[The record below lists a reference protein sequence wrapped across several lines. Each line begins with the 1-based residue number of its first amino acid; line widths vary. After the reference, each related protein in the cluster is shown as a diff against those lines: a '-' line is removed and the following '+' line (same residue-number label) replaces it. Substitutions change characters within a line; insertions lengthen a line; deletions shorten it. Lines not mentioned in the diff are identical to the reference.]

1 MATPPD
7 DYESTSSGIA
17 IIYDGLLKKANVSRS
32 SLHKLEGAVVN
43 NRKLSNMTTN
53 SLLNNLGTDPE
64 SMNILNIEQREL
76 EASRSNM
83 LTKKTLLMEQKSELQ
98 KKKISIDGK
107 TTNLETWIQ
116 NHPFDMWNYANKIN
130 KLEVHYTSFG
140 IMGIRISYRDQS
152 KAQEIIGVVTNK
164 DGSTPTTIETVN
176 FPDDEWLVQIQG
188 QNSSDSIASVLCKS
202 ISFYTSKN
210 PAGTPPKITIPPSS
224 QNNVI
229 KNKKYYVAPA
239 KLTWLQHKNSAEA
252 QGATLACFENI
263 LETIYMLPEL
273 GQDRFKYGS
282 FYIGLY
288 HPNALIKDNIE
299 GGGYRN
305 DVGSNRISNWK
316 WVDGTPYNLYNTNW
330 NAGEPNNWGL
340 GENVAFMLSNGKI
353 NDIAKTYLLPAI
365 YQKKIV
371 NTTQQ
376 TPRKHGEHI
385 TYFGPGKLTYES
397 ITSPDIEQKTN
408 ALSSAQNSRQAIS
421 EIVSAS
427 NILDKSIE
435 DVNDAIAKI
444 TINIEHIKSRKQLL
458 DKLNADGDKIL
469 QNYDGFKKD
478 GEGFTNIGS
487 GVFST
492 GTLDMREGM
501 IEGATLRNT
510 PPEESQNGAIDALK
524 TTNDAINKNS
534 KEILDGIIE
543 LEQQEIGNAI
553 SEFAI
558 KKDNIFTNVLTDYML
573 NDEKQN
579 TIEGVYDKVS
589 QQNTDKM
596 RQMEINTYYDKVYKE
611 YTNIL
616 KVIIVVC
623 IVLVPIV
630 IANKKE
636 ILPSFVSNLL
646 IIGIIFLTIIYI
658 ISRFIDIY
666 MRDNKNFDKLRIP
679 YDREAA
685 SLQKSGTIT
694 RKNNLL
700 SSFART
706 CIGED
711 CCPDPTSGM
720 VYDTVKNRCV
730 AKETYAN
737 YPNGSISG
745 VYLDETFNGY
755 FDGLL
760 GKSDQQVPYSIVQ
773 PFMSREELS
782 GASLNLSSDTKMMA

>member
-1 MATPPD
+1 MGTPLD
-7 DYESTSSGIA
+7 DYESNSSGSA
-17 IIYDGLLKKANVSRS
+17 IIYQELLNKTNVS
-32 SLHKLEGAVVN
+32 SLDNLESAVVN
-43 NRKLSNMTTN
+43 NRNLSNTTTE
-53 SLLNNLGTDPE
+53 SLLYELGTDPE
-64 SMNILNIEQREL
+64 SMDRLNIEQQEL
-76 EASRSNM
+76 ETSRTNM
-83 LTKKTLLMEQKSELQ
+83 LNKKTLLMKQKSDLQ
-98 KKKISIDGK
+98 KKEISIDGSI
-107 TTNLETWIQ
+107 TSLETWIQ

-140 IMGIRISYRDQS
+140 IMGIRILYRDQS

-164 DGSTPTTIETVN
+164 DGSTPTTIEIVN
-176 FPDDEWLVQIQG
+176 FTDDEWLVQVQIQV
-188 QNSSDSIASVLCKS
+188 SSDSIGSVLCKS

-210 PAGTPPKITIPPSS
+210 PPGTPPKITIPPSS
-224 QNNVI
+224 PNNAM
-229 KNKKYYVAPA
+229 KNKIYYIDGTPR
-239 KLTWLQHKNSAEA
+239 TWLQHKSNAEA
-252 QGATLACFENI
+252 QGATLACFENS
-263 LETIYMLPEL
+263 LEISKMLSEL
-273 GQDRFKYGS
+273 GRDRFRYS
-282 FYIGLY
+282 SYYIGLY
-288 HPNALIKDNIE
+288 HPNALIQNNNA
-299 GGGYRN
+299 GGGLPN
-305 DVGSNRISNWK
+305 HMSSNKHSKWK
-316 WVDGTPYNLYNTNW
+316 WVDGTPYNPNSTNW
-330 NAGEPNNWGL
+330 NGGEPNNWGP
-340 GENVAFMLSNGKI
+340 GENVGQMYSDGKI
-353 NDIAKTYLLPAI
+353 NDLTKTIRLVAI
-365 YQKKIV
+365 YQKKIA
-371 NTTQQ
+371 NITDQ
-376 TPRKHGEHI
+376 TPRKHGQHI
-385 TYFGPGKLTYES
+385 TYFSMVPPGKVTYDS
-397 ITSPDIEQKTN
+397 ITSPDILQKTN

-444 TINIEHIKSRKQLL
+444 TINIEHIKSKKQLL
-458 DKLNADGDKIL
+458 DKLNADGEKLL
-469 QNYDGFKKD
+469 QNF
-478 GEGFTNIGS
+478 EGFTNN
-487 GVFST
+487 
-492 GTLDMREGM
+492 GTNFLSSNTSYMSVREG
-501 IEGATLRNT
+501 AANRNET
-510 PPEESQNGAIDALK
+510 TKDDSKNGAIDALE
-524 TTNDAINKNS
+524 TTNDAINDTS
-534 KEILDGIIE
+534 KEILDGIVE
-543 LEQQEIGNAI
+543 LEQKEIGDAI
-553 SEFAI
+553 SEYVI

-589 QQNTDKM
+589 QQNADQM
-596 RQMEINTYYDKVYKE
+596 RKMEINTYYDKVYKE

-636 ILPSFVSNLL
+636 ILPTAISNIL
-646 IIGIIFLTIIYI
+646 IVGIIFLTIIYI

-666 MRDNKNFDKLRIP
+666 MRDNRNFDKLRIP

-711 CCPDPTSGM
+711 CCPDPSFGM

-730 AKETYAN
+730 VKETYADYN
-737 YPNGSISG
+737 NGSVSG

-773 PFMSREELS
+773 PFMTREELS

>member
-1 MATPPD
+1 MGTPLD
-7 DYESTSSGIA
+7 DYESNSSGSA
-17 IIYDGLLKKANVSRS
+17 IIYQELLNKTNVS
-32 SLHKLEGAVVN
+32 SLDNLESAVVN
-43 NRKLSNMTTN
+43 NRNLSNTTTE
-53 SLLNNLGTDPE
+53 SLLYELGTDPE
-64 SMNILNIEQREL
+64 SMDRLNIEQQEL
-76 EASRSNM
+76 ETSRTNM
-83 LTKKTLLMEQKSELQ
+83 LNKKTLLMKQKSDLQ
-98 KKKISIDGK
+98 KKEISIDGSI
-107 TTNLETWIQ
+107 TSLETWIQ

-140 IMGIRISYRDQS
+140 IMGIRILYRDQS

-164 DGSTPTTIETVN
+164 DGSTPTTIEIVN
-176 FPDDEWLVQIQG
+176 FTDDEWLVQVQIQV
-188 QNSSDSIASVLCKS
+188 SSDSIGSVLCKS

-210 PAGTPPKITIPPSS
+210 PPGTPPKITIPPSS
-224 QNNVI
+224 PNNAM
-229 KNKKYYVAPA
+229 KNKIYYIDGTPR
-239 KLTWLQHKNSAEA
+239 TWLQHKSNAEA
-252 QGATLACFENI
+252 QGATLACFENS
-263 LETIYMLPEL
+263 LEISKMLSEL
-273 GQDRFKYGS
+273 GKDRFRYS
-282 FYIGLY
+282 SYYIGLY
-288 HPNALIKDNIE
+288 HPNALIQNNNA
-299 GGGYRN
+299 GGGLPN
-305 DVGSNRISNWK
+305 HMSSNKHSKWK
-316 WVDGTPYNLYNTNW
+316 WVDGTPYNPNSTNW
-330 NAGEPNNWGL
+330 NGGEPNNWGP
-340 GENVAFMLSNGKI
+340 GENVGQMYSDGKI
-353 NDIAKTYLLPAI
+353 NDLTKTNRLVAI
-365 YQKKIV
+365 YQKKIA
-371 NTTQQ
+371 NITDQ

-385 TYFGPGKLTYES
+385 TYFSMVPPGKVTYDS
-397 ITSPDIEQKTN
+397 ITSPDILQKTN

-444 TINIEHIKSRKQLL
+444 TINIEHIKSKKQLL
-458 DKLNADGDKIL
+458 DKLNADGEKLL
-469 QNYDGFKKD
+469 QNF
-478 GEGFTNIGS
+478 EGFTNN
-487 GVFST
+487 
-492 GTLDMREGM
+492 GTNFLSSNTSYMSVREGS
-501 IEGATLRNT
+501 ANRNET
-510 PPEESQNGAIDALK
+510 TKDDSQNGAIDALE
-524 TTNDAINKNS
+524 TTNDAINDTS
-534 KEILDGIIE
+534 KEILDGIVE
-543 LEQQEIGNAI
+543 LEQKEIGDAI
-553 SEFAI
+553 SEYVI

-589 QQNTDKM
+589 QQNADQM
-596 RQMEINTYYDKVYKE
+596 RKMEINTYYDKVYKE

-636 ILPSFVSNLL
+636 ILPTAISNIL
-646 IIGIIFLTIIYI
+646 IVGIIFLTIIYI

-666 MRDNKNFDKLRIP
+666 MRDNRNFDKLRIP

-711 CCPDPTSGM
+711 CCPDPASGM

-730 AKETYAN
+730 AKETYADYN
-737 YPNGSISG
+737 NGSVSG

-773 PFMSREELS
+773 PFMTREELS

>member
-1 MATPPD
+1 METPFD
-7 DYESTSSGIA
+7 NYNTNSSGSA
-17 IIYDGLLKKANVSRS
+17 IIYQELLNKTNVGSLDGLES
-32 SLHKLEGAVVN
+32 AVLN
-43 NRKLSNMTTN
+43 NRNLSNMTTN
-53 SLLNNLGTDPE
+53 SLLNNIGTDPE

-76 EASRSNM
+76 EASRTSM
-83 LTKKTLLMEQKSELQ
+83 LNKKTELMNEKSDLLRKEIL
-98 KKKISIDGK
+98 IDGK

-116 NHPFDMWNYANKIN
+116 NHPFEMWNYSNKIN

-140 IMGIRISYRDQS
+140 IMGIRISYRAS
-152 KAQEIIGVVTNK
+152 NKAAEIVGTISNNN
-164 DGSTPTTIETVN
+164 SSITTIETVN
-176 FPDDEWLVQIQG
+176 FSDDEWLVQIQITT
-188 QNSSDSIASVLCKS
+188 STTDSVPSILCKS

-224 QNNVI
+224 PNNVM
-229 KNKKYYVAPA
+229 KSKVYYVDGTPR
-239 KLTWLQHKNSAEA
+239 TWLQHKSNAEA
-252 QGATLACFENI
+252 QGATLACFENSI
-263 LETIYMLPEL
+263 EINTMLSEI
-273 GQDRFKYGS
+273 GQDRYRYGS
-282 FYIGLY
+282 YYIGLY
-288 HPNALIKDNIE
+288 HPNALIQNNNA
-299 GGGYRN
+299 GGGPRN
-305 DVGSNRISNWK
+305 NVPSNKNSAWA
-316 WVDGTPYNLYNTNW
+316 WVDGTPYNPNSTNW
-330 NAGEPNNWGL
+330 NGGEPNNWGP
-340 GENVAFMLSNGKI
+340 GENVGQMYSNGKI
-353 NDIAKTYLLPAI
+353 NDLTKTNRLAAI
-365 YQKKIV
+365 YQKKIM
-371 NTTQQ
+371 NTTNQ
-376 TPRKHGEHI
+376 TIRKSGEHI
-385 TYFGPGKLTYES
+385 TFFSIKPLTPTYDF
-397 ITSPDIEQKTN
+397 ITSLDILQKTN
-408 ALSSAQNSRQAIS
+408 AQSSVNIS
-421 EIVSAS
+421 KEVVDQIANTS
-427 NILDKSIE
+427 NILDASIK
-435 DVNDAIAKI
+435 DINDAIAKI
-444 TINIEHIKSRKQLL
+444 TINIEHIKSKKQLL
-458 DKLNADGDKIL
+458 DKLNADGEKIL
-469 QNYDGFKKD
+469 QNF
-478 GEGFTNIGS
+478 EGFTNNGS
-487 GVFST
+487 SVFSNS
-492 GTLDMREGM
+492 TLNMKEGM

-524 TTNDAINKNS
+524 TTNDAINKS
-534 KEILDGIIE
+534 SEEILDGIIE

-553 SEFAI
+553 SEFVI

-636 ILPSFVSNLL
+636 ILPSYVSNFL

-755 FDGLL
+755 FDGLV
-760 GKSDQQVPYSIVQ
+760 GKSNQQVPYSIVQ
-773 PFMSREELS
+773 PFMTREELS

>member
-1 MATPPD
+1 METPFAN
-7 DYESTSSGIA
+7 YNTNSSGSA
-17 IIYDGLLKKANVSRS
+17 IIYQELLKKTKVG
-32 SLHKLEGAVVN
+32 SLDGLESAVLN
-43 NRKLSNMTTN
+43 NRNLSNMTTN
-53 SLLNNLGTDPE
+53 SLLKNLGTDPE

-76 EASRSNM
+76 EASRTNM
-83 LTKKTLLMEQKSELQ
+83 LNKKTLLMKQKSDLQ
-98 KKKISIDGK
+98 KKEISIDGK

-140 IMGIRISYRDQS
+140 IMGIRILYRDQS

-176 FPDDEWLVQIQG
+176 FTDDEWLVQVQIQV
-188 QNSSDSIASVLCKS
+188 SSDSIGSVLCKS

-210 PAGTPPKITIPPSS
+210 PTGTPPKITIPPSS
-224 QNNVI
+224 PNNAM
-229 KNKKYYVAPA
+229 KNKSYFIERAH
-239 KLTWLQHKNSAEA
+239 LTWLQHKGNAEA
-252 QGATLACFENI
+252 IGATLACFENS
-263 LETIYMLPEL
+263 LEISKMLPEL

-282 FYIGLY
+282 YYIGLY
-288 HPNALIKDNIE
+288 HPNALIKDKLI
-299 GGGYRN
+299 GGGARN
-305 DVGSNRISNWK
+305 DVLSNRLSDWK
-316 WVDGTPYNLYNTNW
+316 WVDGTPYNLYTTNW
-330 NAGEPNNWGL
+330 NVGEPNNWGL

-365 YQKKIV
+365 YQKKIA
-371 NTTQQ
+371 NKTEQI
-376 TPRKHGEHI
+376 PRKHGQHI
-385 TYFGPGKLTYES
+385 TYFGPGKVTYDS

-427 NILDKSIE
+427 KILDKSIE

-444 TINIEHIKSRKQLL
+444 TINIEHIKSKKQLL
-458 DKLNADGDKIL
+458 DKLNADGEKIL
-469 QNYDGFKKD
+469 QNF
-478 GEGFTNIGS
+478 EGFTNNGS
-487 GVFST
+487 SVFSN
-492 GTLDMREGM
+492 GTLYMKEGI

-524 TTNDAINKNS
+524 TTNDAINKS
-534 KEILDGIIE
+534 SEEILDGIIE

-711 CCPDPTSGM
+711 CCPDPKSGM

-755 FDGLL
+755 FDGLV
-760 GKSDQQVPYSIVQ
+760 GKSNQQVPYSIVQ
-773 PFMSREELS
+773 PFMTREELS

>member
-1 MATPPD
+1 MATPFSN
-7 DYESTSSGIA
+7 YNTNSNINA
-17 IIYDGLLKKANVSRS
+17 IIYQGLLDKTNVG
-32 SLHKLEGAVVN
+32 SLDDLESAVLN

-83 LTKKTLLMEQKSELQ
+83 LKKKTLLMEQKSELQ

-140 IMGIRISYRDQS
+140 IMGIRILYRDQS

-176 FPDDEWLVQIQG
+176 FPDDEWLVQIQS
-188 QNSSDSIASVLCKS
+188 QNSSDSIAPVLCKS
-202 ISFYTSKN
+202 VSFYTSKN

-224 QNNVI
+224 PNNVI
-229 KNKKYYVAPA
+229 KNKQYYVSPA
-239 KLTWLQHKNSAEA
+239 RLTWLQHKSMAEE
-252 QGATLACFENI
+252 QGATLACFENSI
-263 LETIYMLPEL
+263 EINKMLSEL
-273 GQDRFKYGS
+273 GNDRYKYGS

-288 HPNALIKDNIE
+288 HPNALIKDNIV
-299 GGGYRN
+299 GGKFRN
-305 DVGSNRISNWK
+305 NMPDNLIEPWK
-316 WVDGTPYNLYNTNW
+316 WVDGTPYQQFGTNW
-330 NAGEPNNWGL
+330 NAGEPNNWGF

-458 DKLNADGDKIL
+458 DKLNADGEKIL
-469 QNYDGFKKD
+469 R
-478 GEGFTNIGS
+478 EGFTNNGS
-487 GVFST
+487 SVFST
-492 GTLDMREGM
+492 GTLNTKEGM

-524 TTNDAINKNS
+524 TTNDAINKSS